1 MGSLAASIASSSG
14 FAEGWP
20 GGVSRGSKRRAKG
33 VYVPEAF
40 SNVSARGIEDDCVYI
55 DKLIEW
61 WKKNDYINRW
71 KDYYPIP
78 DASSVTTMTIIFEY
92 SFNPLIVG

>member
-1 MGSLAASIASSSG
+1 MASIASSSG
-14 FAEGWP
+14 FAEGWWFE
-20 GGVSRGSKRRAKG
+20 GVSRGSKRRAKG
-33 VYVPEAF
+33 VYVLEAF

-78 DASSVTTMTIIFEY
+78 DASNMIIIFKYPFY
-92 SFNPLIVG
+92 SLIVG

>member
-40 SNVSARGIEDDCVYI
+40 SNVSARGTEDDCVYI
-55 DKLIEW
+55 GGIDRIGRMVKEEW
-61 WKKNDYINRW
+61 LHKQVEGLLLSDPGRVWCDYH
-71 KDYYPIP
+71 DYHI
-78 DASSVTTMTIIFEY
+78 
-92 SFNPLIVG
+92 